1 MTFLHFVALQPCW
14 RLLKITT
21 ANCSRK
27 LLCAFLITTVTSI
40 QLRHVNTRID
50 TKENYLQVKVQGQ
63 HLVHGGGGETVAVCD
78 V

>member
-1 MTFLHFVALQPCW
+1 MTFLYFVALQYFW

-27 LLCAFLITTVTSI
+27 LVCAFLITTGTSI

-50 TKENYLQVKVQGQ
+50 TQENYLQVKVQGQ
-63 HLVHGGGGETVAVCD
+63 HLVHGGCGKTVAVCD